1 MMTIAVLCGF
11 GGLVLGLSSNV
22 RMLILV
28 VLLMLLAA
36 FVAGVL
42 QEGLGLAALAWALT
56 ALITSQVGYMTMIIA
71 RAGYAEDSSRAR
83 QSAPFKGQG

>member
-1 MMTIAVLCGF
+1 MTVAALCGF

-28 VLLMLLAA
+28 VPLMAVAA

-42 QEGLGLAALAWALT
+42 SEGSGLTGLGWALT
-56 ALITSQVGYMTMIIA
+56 AMVTAQVGYIIMIVLCA
-71 RAGYAEDSSRAR
+71 AWSVAQAKYRRAVPY
-83 QSAPFKGQG
+83 